1 MAKGRKEANNLG
13 MKRYTPEVTSL
24 ADAINLNNKRGINM
38 SGRGRGRL
46 KNAKTK
52 TKVSRTKKRDM
63 LISCMSTTF

>member
-46 KNAKTK
+46 KK
-52 TKVSRTKKRDM
+52 
-63 LISCMSTTF
+63 C